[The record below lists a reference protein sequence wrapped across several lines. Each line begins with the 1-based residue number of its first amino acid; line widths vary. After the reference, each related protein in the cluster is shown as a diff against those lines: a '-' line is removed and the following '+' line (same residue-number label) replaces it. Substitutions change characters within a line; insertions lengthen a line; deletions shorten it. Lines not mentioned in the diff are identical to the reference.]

1 MEAYKSLIIKA
12 LNNQIG
18 EFDES
23 QIVLN
28 KIDTNGDYSFPCFAL
43 SKMLKKSP
51 IAIAEE
57 LAQKL
62 FIKDVRVEAK
72 SGYLNFFIDKTKLAK
87 TVFSAVQKGDETL
100 FSENVGKGQ
109 IVAIDFSSVN
119 LAKHFHIGHMR
130 NTILGAAL
138 SNIFEAYGYKTQ
150 KLNYL
155 GDFGIAYGELIATA
169 EYLNK
174 DIYKCD
180 VNELQK
186 IYAESK
192 ELCADG
198 SELKKKAQEYFVK
211 ITKGDKELCDKF
223 EQIKKNTLSETQ
235 SIFDE
240 FNISFDS
247 FRGEA
252 YYEQFTSKYLKE
264 LEEKGV
270 SEVGDDGAII
280 VNLKPYGL
288 TVAVLVSSAG
298 YTLYPLRDI
307 AAAVERE
314 KEHKFDKL
322 LYITGTE
329 QIPHFKNV
337 FKTIELLGYTD
348 TAKKLE
354 HIYYGRYSLEDGKL
368 SSRYGAKALLKDI
381 LAEAKTRAKKAILEK
396 NKVEDDIDELASKIG
411 IGALVYNAL
420 SITRAKDIVFNLDRT
435 LQFDGETGPYLQ
447 YVLARINS
455 LFAKAGVSESECKL
469 NEKLL
474 TEDELKIY
482 KLVYMFKYNNIIA
495 LNEREPSYVAK
506 YLIDI
511 AKTFNQFYN
520 VSKVVTEDK
529 ELTSSRLATCKVVK
543 SALKFGFKLLGIP
556 VVEKM

>member
-1 MEAYKSLIIKA
+1 MEAYKSLIVNA
-12 LNNQIG
+12 LTKQIG
-18 EFDES
+18 EFDAGLV
-23 QIVLN
+23 VLN
-28 KIDTNGDYSFPCFAL
+28 KTDTNGDYSFPCFCLAKTL
-43 SKMLKKSP
+43 HKSP
-51 IAIAEE
+51 VAIAED
-57 LAQKL
+57 LAQKIVL
-62 FIKDVRVEAK
+62 KDIRLEAK
-72 SGYLNFFIDKTKLAK
+72 SGYLNFFIDKTKIAK
-87 TVFSAVQKGDETL
+87 IVLNQVQKGDDSL
-100 FSENVGKGQ
+100 FSENLGKGK
-109 IVAIDFSSVN
+109 IIALDFSSVN

-138 SNIFEAYGYKTQ
+138 ANMFEAYGYKTQ

-169 EYLNK
+169 EYLKK
-174 DIYKCD
+174 DIYKCN

-192 ELCADG
+192 DLCTDG
-198 SELKKKAQEYFVK
+198 SDLKKKAQDYFVK
-211 ITKGDKELCDKF
+211 IMNGDKKLSAMF
-223 EQIKKNTLSETQ
+223 EQIKKTTLSETQ

-240 FNISFDS
+240 FNIKFDS

-252 YYEQFTSKYLKE
+252 YYEQFTPKYLKE
-264 LEEKGV
+264 LADKHI
-270 SEVGDDGAII
+270 SEVGEGGAII
-280 VNLKPYGL
+280 CNLEPYGL
-288 TVAVLVSSAG
+288 TVAVLVSAAG
-298 YTLYPLRDI
+298 YTLYPLRDV

-314 KEHKFDKL
+314 REHNFDKL
-322 LYITGTE
+322 LYITATE

-337 FKTIELLGYTD
+337 FKMVELLGYK
-348 TAKKLE
+348 TAQKLE

-368 SSRYGAKALLKDI
+368 SSRFGGKALLKDI
-381 LAEAKTRAKKAILEK
+381 LAEAKLRAKNAILEK
-396 NKVEDDIDELASKIG
+396 NKVEENVDELAGKIG
-411 IGALVYNAL
+411 KGALVFNAL
-420 SITRAKDIVFNLDRT
+420 STTRAKDIVFNLDRT

-455 LFAKAGVSESECKL
+455 LFAKAGISENECKL
-469 NEKLL
+469 NPKLL

-495 LNEREPSYVAK
+495 LSEREPSYVAK

-520 VSKVVTEDK
+520 TSKVVTSDK
-529 ELTSSRLATCKVVK
+529 TETAHRLATCSVVK